1 MQSFFIAKTVLT
13 LNRAVPHPATPD
25 KSLYAGIL
33 DAKSVYKSGT
43 VSNKYITIE

>member
-13 LNRAVPHPATPD
+13 LNHAVPTAKLD
-25 KSLYAGIL
+25 KSLYAGII